1 MTSDADEAAM
11 LHMRKRAR
19 SITFALPLSLLLALS
34 GLPDAQAATPKDALL
49 IGQVAEPQSL
59 DPQVATAANDS
70 RILVNL
76 YDGLVRNG
84 TAKLNIEPA
93 LATRWEISDDGLTY
107 RFHLRQ
113 NVRFQDGTPFNAEAA
128 KFTFQRML
136 DEKNPWHNTGPFP
149 LAFFFSAINSI
160 ETPDAYTLVFHLK
173 EPFAPLLSNLATPTG
188 LIVSPTAVK
197 KYGKDF
203 GRHPVGTGA
212 FRFSEWQANQRVV
225 VHANADY
232 WEGKPAVNTV
242 VFRPIVD
249 GNTRVAEML
258 SGGIDAMVEVP
269 PDTVKLFAKHSKR
282 FRLYQ
287 TVGPHV
293 WYVML
298 NAHVPPFNDLRVR
311 QAVNYAV
318 NKQSLVDNVLQ
329 GSAGV
334 ADGPIPGAFSWAA
347 NPHVKPYPYDPDKAR
362 ALLKAAGAEGATVT
376 FYVTEGGSGMLDPV
390 PMATAIQ
397 ADLKAVGLKVNIE
410 TYEWNTYLSKVN
422 AGLDDHT
429 HMAEMAW
436 MTNDPDTLPFLTLRS
451 DAWPQKGGFNSG
463 YYRNPQVDALLE
475 KARLTTDNAVRGQLY
490 RQVQQI
496 VHDDAPW
503 LFVANWQQNAVT
515 STRIQHFSLQPNFNL
530 LLNRVTKQ

>member
-1 MTSDADEAAM
+1 MGGIATVE
-11 LHMRKRAR
+11 
-19 SITFALPLSLLLALS
+19 
-34 GLPDAQAATPKDALL
+34 AATPADALL

-70 RILVNL
+70 RILVNV

-84 TAKLNIEPA
+84 AGKLDIEPA
-93 LATRWEISDDGLTY
+93 LATSWQISPDGLTY
-107 RFHLRQ
+107 RFQLRE
-113 NVRFQDGTPFNAEAA
+113 NVRFQDGTPFNADAA

-136 DEKNPWHNTGPFP
+136 DQQNPWHNTGPFP
-149 LAFFFSAINSI
+149 LSFFFSSI
-160 ETPDAYTLVFHLK
+160 KSIDTPDEHTLVFHLK

-188 LIVSPTAVK
+188 LIVSPAAVK

-212 FRFSEWQANQRVV
+212 FQFAEWQASQRVV
-225 VHANADY
+225 VTANSAY
-232 WEGKPAVNTV
+232 WDGKPAVNTV
-242 VFRPIVD
+242 VFRPITD

-269 PDTVKLFAKHSKR
+269 PDTVKLFAKKSKR
-282 FRLYQ
+282 FRLYE
-287 TVGPHV
+287 TTGPHV

-298 NAHVPPFNDLRVR
+298 NTRVPPFNDLRVR

-318 NKQSLVDNVLQ
+318 NKQSLVDNILQ

-334 ADGPIPGAFSWAA
+334 ADGPIPAAFHWATSQEVTA
-347 NPHVKPYPYDPDKAR
+347 YPYDPAKAR
-362 ALLKAAGAEGATVT
+362 QLLKAAGAEGATLT

-397 ADLKAVGLKVNIE
+397 ADLKAVGLNVNIK

-422 AGLDDHT
+422 AGLDNQT
-429 HMAEMAW
+429 NMAEMAW

-463 YYRNPQVDALLE
+463 YYSNPQVDKLLE
-475 KARLTTDNAVRGQLY
+475 QARLTTDNAARGQLY
-490 RQVQQI
+490 RQVQQR
-496 VHDDAPW
+496 VHNDAPW
-503 LFVANWQQNAVT
+503 IFVASWKQNAVT
-515 STRIQHFSLQPNFNL
+515 STRIGHFSLQPNFNL